1 MSKFK
6 KLTLVVALGLCT
18 YPVYRKINSLYKED
32 NYIQECKKR
41 ILEEGYEIKDSW
53 CFNLPEN
60 NYLEFTFSDYK
71 DKNYTVVFSKIENN
85 IISIKE
91 V

>member
-1 MSKFK
+1 MGKFK
-6 KLTLVVALGLCT
+6 KIVLVATLGLCT
-18 YPVYRKINSLYKED
+18 YKVYKEVTALKKED
-32 NYIQECKKR
+32 DYIRECKKQ
-41 ILEEGYEIKDSW
+41 ILDKGYEIKDSW

-60 NYLEFTFSDYK
+60 NYLEFTFTDYK
-71 DKNYTVVFSKIENN
+71 NENYTVVFNKEENS